1 MNEMRGW
8 KKFAIMVL
16 SQLIIIIFKLNEW
29 VPDVVSEFNVVDDDV
44 LVVTTVVVCVVG
56 SISIDVD
63 DTKFQYVGLK

>member
-1 MNEMRGW
+1 MKCEDETN
-8 KKFAIMVL
+8 FSL

-56 SISIDVD
+56 SILIDVD